1 MRLDI
6 VQKETLAVSVMIQ
19 RLETDAIRDEKDNRD
34 LLHRERRH
42 RLTERYQ
49 AAEGERQDS
58 VPKFPKGKCTYPS
71 CTWKQAQ
78 SRTKS
83 AIILCYFENFDPD

>member
-1 MRLDI
+1 
-6 VQKETLAVSVMIQ
+6 MIQ

-34 LLHRERRH
+34 LLHQERRH
-42 RLTERYQ
+42 RLTERYHQKVQ

-83 AIILCYFENFDPD
+83 AIILFYFENFDPD